1 MTHASRKVPVLVVS
15 GFLGSGKTTLV
26 RALLAEAQARGERM
40 AVVSNEFGE
49 LGIDEALM
57 KGGGDARFVE
67 LAGGCVCCEL
77 SDELVDTLEALRR
90 EVDPDRIVI
99 ETSGVA
105 LPYETQLQLYRPP
118 VSDWVGDEA
127 AVVVVDAERLLA
139 DEDTGAT
146 FEDQVTNADLLVL
159 HKVDLVS
166 ADTLPSLH
174 AKLTALNPDAPVFE
188 AVQGNLAPELL
199 FPSGPRRES
208 GGGGGPAP
216 LRNASPGVRPVGS
229 TVDGCDSTHDSDV
242 SLEHDHDHDHRAH
255 GTSHHREQFASHE
268 LHVPDNLDP
277 DAALEWIGARRGLR
291 TKGFVRTTEGVRIVQ
306 GVGRRLELTEPGD
319 LVVAEDLV
327 GRVVVIVRA
336 G

>member
-1 MTHASRKVPVLVVS
+1 MTHVSRKVPVLVVS

-26 RALLAEAQARGERM
+26 RALLTDAQTRGERL

-57 KGGGDARFVE
+57 KGGDARFVE

-77 SDELVDTLEALRR
+77 SDELVNTLEALRR

-127 AVVVVDAERLLA
+127 AVVVVDAERLLH
-139 DEDTGAT
+139 DEDTGPT

-159 HKVDLVS
+159 HKVDLVP
-166 ADTLPSLH
+166 ADALPALH
-174 AKLTALNPDAPVFE
+174 AKLTTLNPDAPVLE
-188 AVQGNLAPELL
+188 AVMGNVSPELL
-199 FPSGPRRES
+199 FPSGPRRGA

-216 LRNASPGVRPVGS
+216 LRNASPGRACDTVRP
-229 TVDGCDSTHDSDV
+229 CDATHDHV
-242 SLEHDHDHDHRAH
+242 HDHDHGPKD
-255 GTSHHREQFASHE
+255 HHREHFESHE
-268 LHVPDNLDP
+268 LRVPDDLDS
-277 DAALEWIGARRGLR
+277 DAALAWIGARRGLR

-306 GVGRRLELTEPGD
+306 GVGRRLELTEPGG
-319 LVVAEDLV
+319 LPVPEELL

>member
-26 RALLAEAQARGERM
+26 RALLADAQARGERM

-57 KGGGDARFVE
+57 RQGGDARFVE

-118 VSDWVGDEA
+118 VNDWVGDEA

-146 FEDQVTNADLLVL
+146 FEDQVTNADLLLL
-159 HKVDLVS
+159 HKVDLVP
-166 ADTLPSLH
+166 ADTLPTLH

-188 AVQGNLAPELL
+188 AVQGNLSPELL

-208 GGGGGPAP
+208 GGGG
-216 LRNASPGVRPVGS
+216 LRNASPGARPVGG
-229 TVDGCDSTHDSDV
+229 TDDGCASTHDSDV
-242 SLEHDHDHDHRAH
+242 SHDHDHNHEHEHRAH
-255 GTSHHREQFASHE
+255 GTSHHREHFASHE
-268 LHVPDNLDP
+268 LHVPDDLDP
-277 DAALEWIGARRGLR
+277 DAALAWIGARRGLR

-319 LVVAEDLV
+319 LVVPEALL